1 MNIQGQDI
9 ETVES
14 FKYLGVQVNNKLD
27 WTHNTDTL
35 YKKGQSHLHL
45 LRRLRAF
52 GVSRP
57 LLKIFY
63 DSVVASALLYAV
75 VCWAPGS
82 TERDR
87 KRLNKLV
94 RMATPA
100 PGCALNSVEEVT
112 ERRMLS
118 KLTSIM
124 NNTFHPLHQTVEE
137 LSSSFSERLLHPV
150 CKKERYCRSFIPGA
164 TRLYNTTLQW

>member
-1 MNIQGQDI
+1 MKNHLCLNTNKTKEMVIDFRRRPPLHPPVNIQGQDI

-14 FKYLGVQVNNKLD
+14 FKYLGVHVNNKLD
-27 WTHNTDTL
+27 WTHNTNAL
-35 YKKGQSHLHL
+35 YKNGQSRLHL

-57 LLKIFY
+57 LLKSFY
-63 DSVVASALLYAV
+63 DSIVASALLYAV

-94 RMATPA
+94 RKATSVL
-100 PGCALNSVEEVT
+100 GCPLDSVEEVA
-112 ERRMLS
+112 ERRVLS
-118 KLTSIM
+118 KLRSIM
-124 NNTFHPLHQTVEE
+124 DNTSHPLHHTVEE
-137 LSSSFSERLLHPV
+137 LSSSFS
-150 CKKERYCRSFIPGA
+150 K
-164 TRLYNTTLQW
+164 T